1 MRPQWPIMLCL
12 FAGPALSAT
21 GDEQSFQNR
30 FAGSWTGGGP
40 VRRNAESPIIDADC
54 AVTGDHAPNRMS
66 ISGSCRGAVVFTRD
80 ISADVTFNPATGRY
94 TGTYVGARA
103 GPATIVG
110 KRNGNRVNFTMTWPK
125 PVNGSTRARMSILN
139 DGQGMLR
146 IQVVSQPQANGPAT
160 TLSDLTFRKH

>member
-1 MRPQWPIMLCL
+1 MRPLWPIAFCL
-12 FAGPALSAT
+12 LAGPALSST

-30 FAGSWTGGGP
+30 FAGNWTGGGP
-40 VRRNAESPIIDADC
+40 VRRNAESPIIDASC

-94 TGTYVGARA
+94 SGTYVGARA
-103 GPATIVG
+103 GPAAIVG
-110 KRNGNRVNFTMTWPK
+110 KRNGNRINFTMTWPK

-146 IQVVSQPQANGPAT
+146 IQVVSQPQPDGPAT
-160 TLSDLTFRKH
+160 TLSDLTFRRN